1 MAAIDN
7 LVLLSFKKN
16 DRKRLPAEGERYLEK
31 LSRYQTDTCL
41 ARRQV
46 ATTLREWLWQ
56 ALASDEYG
64 NLSGPSLNYLLT
76 LSSVHIFSELLAAT
90 LVQPS
95 ASMQASTRLLSARL
109 GKRRS
114 AFALSEKSL
123 MNMQVRHPEA
133 PEVFRRSS
141 SFSIHAALLLLSTEP
156 SPQARASNT
165 RSLPGRRFALPGEVK
180 RNGHNSTDAQHDDKH
195 TCTITNK
202 PAMTRAPSRL
212 PCPVPS
218 RQRGPHPK
226 KRTGPRPP
234 GISTCRAAAW
244 RQPLALRRH
253 PRQSLAASRA
263 QNTYSPPAPRALPI
277 ISAAA
282 LSTTLA

>member
-1 MAAIDN
+1 MSLRFLQPCDVVFAMADLKAAGMPPLMAAIDN

-95 ASMQASTRLLSARL
+95 ASMQASTRLLAARL

-133 PEVFRRSS
+133 PEVLRRSS

-180 RNGHNSTDAQHDDKH
+180 RNGHNSTDAQHDYKH
-195 TCTITNK
+195 TCTCACMGKGMCVRTCSVQMVVLIG
-202 PAMTRAPSRL
+202 MVVQSSGQIVSCDGQM
-212 PCPVPS
+212 CPQS
-218 RQRGPHPK
+218 EYFG
-226 KRTGPRPP
+226 
-234 GISTCRAAAW
+234 S
-244 RQPLALRRH
+244 PL
-253 PRQSLAASRA
+253 
-263 QNTYSPPAPRALPI
+263 
-277 ISAAA
+277 
-282 LSTTLA
+282 